1 VIDLSIK
8 EQLAADL
15 KAAMKEKNTIKKD
28 TVQMVRAAVLQK
40 EKDGKLVLDDDGV
53 VEVIAKEVKSRKD
66 VLPDYEKSGRDDLIA
81 KINEEIAILLD
92 YLPEQLSEDEL
103 RSIVKD
109 AITETGASSMTDMG
123 KIMAVVMPKIKGKAD
138 GKAVNALVREL
149 MK

>member
-1 VIDLSIK
+1 MSIK
-8 EQLAADL
+8 ERLAADL

-53 VEVIAKEVKSRKD
+53 IEVIAKEVKSRKD

-81 KINEEIAILLD
+81 KINQEIAILLD
-92 YLPEQLSEDEL
+92 YLPEQLSEEEL

-109 AITETGASSMTDMG
+109 AITETGASSMTDLG

-149 MK
+149 LK

>member
-1 VIDLSIK
+1 MSIK

>member
-1 VIDLSIK
+1 MSIK
-8 EQLAADL
+8 ERLAADL

-53 VEVIAKEVKSRKD
+53 IEVIAKEVKSRKD

-81 KINEEIAILLD
+81 KINQEIAILLD
-92 YLPEQLSEDEL
+92 YLPEQLSEEEL

-149 MK
+149 LK

>member
-1 VIDLSIK
+1 M
-8 EQLAADL
+8 AADL

-28 TVQMVRAAVLQK
+28 TVQIVRAAVLQK

-53 VEVIAKEVKSRKD
+53 IEVIAKEVKSRKD
-66 VLPDYEKSGRDDLIA
+66 VLPDYEKSGRDDMIA
-81 KINEEIAILLD
+81 KINQEIAILLD
-92 YLPEQLSEDEL
+92 YLPEQHSEEEL

-149 MK
+149 LK

>member
-1 VIDLSIK
+1 MSIK
-8 EQLAADL
+8 ERLAADL
-15 KAAMKEKNTIKKD
+15 KAAMKEKDIIKKD

-81 KINEEIAILLD
+81 KINQEIAILLD
-92 YLPEQLSEDEL
+92 YLPEQLSEEEL

-109 AITETGASSMTDMG
+109 AITETGASSMADMG
-123 KIMAVVMPKIKGKAD
+123 KIMAAVMPKIKGRAD

-149 MK
+149 LK

>member
-1 VIDLSIK
+1 MSIK

-53 VEVIAKEVKSRKD
+53 VEIIAKEVKSRKD